1 MEQFLVSKLRNSRL
15 HFRKFNTCLNN
26 IRYLR
31 KSNFSHNSNLLKMNI
46 LSQRSKQ
53 TIFLSFANV
62 PIKNEKMNICETF
75 LRMFIFS
82 TLFKWL
88 KINECLKNKFSQ
100 INILT
105 FYTTETFSNAR
116 FCLG

>member
-1 MEQFLVSKLRNSRL
+1 M
-15 HFRKFNTCLNN
+15 NT
-26 IRYLR
+26 
-31 KSNFSHNSNLLKMNI
+31 
-46 LSQRSKQ
+46 LSQRPKQ
-53 TIFLSFANV
+53 TNSLSFANV

-88 KINECLKNKFSQ
+88 KINECLKNRFSQ

-105 FYTTETFSNAR
+105 FYIAETI
-116 FCLG
+116 